1 VGGTY
6 LAPRL
11 IVDAKGRWQAL
22 QARLAAARGFIDAND
37 RARALEEI
45 DAALAIDPE
54 FLAAQSLRERVLSQ
68 TVDRATPLV
77 PAGYAQFEDRARRRR
92 VERRLDAA
100 RAAIENHRLE
110 DAASSLDEVIDLDPH
125 RPELVHLTA
134 AFDDLRRAGPQA
146 SRGPGYVAAAV
157 FAGIV
162 LGASWIEDQSHLQ
175 SRPMTAI
182 AGLITTPAPQPL
194 ARASASVSIE
204 PVGTSGRDAPLPP
217 SSSAERFIGG
227 SASAA
232 PSITAPPQ
240 TASPPA
246 PDVLAPPPADAP
258 PADASPAVA
267 PAAVE
272 PPAAALR
279 PKTDDEV
286 LVKQALQRYRV
297 AYNKLDAKSAQAV
310 WPAVN
315 HPALARAF
323 DGLESQTLTF
333 DTCDVQ
339 MQNETAAT
347 ATCHGTSRY
356 VPKGGSRNPR
366 TEPRAWSFLLRKAGN
381 DWKIESTR
389 VER

>member
-1 VGGTY
+1 VDGTY

-11 IVDAKGRWQAL
+11 IVDAKERWQAL
-22 QARLAAARGFIDAND
+22 QARLAAARAFIDAND

-45 DAALAIDPE
+45 DAALAVDPR

-68 TVDRATPLV
+68 PDDHARTLV

-100 RAAIENHRLE
+100 RAAIDNRRLE
-110 DAASSLDEVIDLDPH
+110 DAASSLDEVIELDPH
-125 RPELVHLTA
+125 EPELMHLTA
-134 AFDDLRRAGPQA
+134 AFDDMRRAAHHA

-162 LGASWIEDQSHLQ
+162 LGASWIGDRSHLQ
-175 SRPMTAI
+175 SRPMTATVELI
-182 AGLITTPAPQPL
+182 ATAAPQPL
-194 ARASASVSIE
+194 ATASARVPIE
-204 PVGTSGRDAPLPP
+204 PVGTSGR
-217 SSSAERFIGG
+217 
-227 SASAA
+227 
-232 PSITAPPQ
+232 
-240 TASPPA
+240 
-246 PDVLAPPPADAP
+246 VAP
-258 PADASPAVA
+258 PAVTPTIVA
-267 PAAVE
+267 PVSAAR
-272 PPAAALR
+272 L
-279 PKTDDEV
+279 KTDDEV
-286 LVKQALQRYRV
+286 LVKQALERYRV
-297 AYNKLDAKSAQAV
+297 AYNRLDARSAQAV
-310 WPAVN
+310 WPAVD

-347 ATCHGTSRY
+347 AMCRGTSRY
-356 VPKGGSRNPR
+356 VPKVGSPTPR
-366 TEPRAWSFLLRKAGN
+366 TEPCAWSFLLRKAGN